1 MKRLLIVA
9 EGVGEMAAAPKL
21 VSRLLRDR
29 GPAGWI
35 VPEDAYKL
43 GGLPAF
49 LSRPDDTLDTIRR
62 ANPDAV
68 LFLSDL
74 DKGCPAEEALK
85 AVAVFRAAELPF
97 PVAVVL
103 ARCEYEAWVI
113 ASIETVAAADPKRL
127 AADLTCDADPE
138 SIRDAKGW
146 ITARLPAGIKYR
158 ATADQVRYTSA
169 IDTDLAFERSR
180 SFRRLCHALDELA
193 SGGAGDVTP

>member
-43 GGLPAF
+43 GGLPVF

-74 DKGCPAEEALK
+74 DEGCPAEEALK
-85 AVAVFRAAELPF
+85 AVAIFRAASLPF

-103 ARCEYEAWVI
+103 ARCEYEAWMI
-113 ASIETVAAADPKRL
+113 ASIETVAAADPRL
-127 AADLTCDADPE
+127 SGNLTCDVDPE

-146 ITARLPAGIKYR
+146 LTARLPAGIKYR
-158 ATADQVRYTSA
+158 PSTDQARYTSA
-169 IDTDLAFERSR
+169 IDLAAARTRSR

-193 SGGAGDVTP
+193 MGGAGTVTP